1 MVLIMKIEK
10 APRLNVATP
19 VMIVG
24 SEPREYINDRGE
36 ISDYFVAICVTGETT
51 FEVTW
56 KRIGFRGAVGD
67 RKIKLRANAEAGVAT
82 AVTLKTFIGAKE
94 IGYTCEIIEAT
105 PAEAAEAAS
114 KHAVH

>member
-1 MVLIMKIEK
+1 MKIEK

-36 ISDYFVAICVTGETT
+36 VREYFVAICVNGGTA

-56 KRIGFRGAVGD
+56 TRIGFRGAVGD
-67 RKIKLRANAEAGVAT
+67 RKIKLRADAEAGVPT
-82 AVTLKTFIGAKE
+82 AVTLQTFIGAKE
-94 IGYTCEIIEAT
+94 IGYTCEIQPVAT
-105 PAEAAEAAS
+105 PDEEAAS
-114 KHAVH
+114 ASAHAVH

>member
-1 MVLIMKIEK
+1 MIEK

-36 ISDYFVAICVTGETT
+36 IREYFVAICVTGETT

-82 AVTLKTFIGAKE
+82 PVTLRTFIGAKE
-94 IGYTCEIIEAT
+94 IGYTCEIIEPVAT
-105 PAEAAEAAS
+105 ADEAAAS
-114 KHAVH
+114 ASVHAVH